1 MRQINPSGKIPLN
14 PSGKSPLEIRSSHP
28 MRGAARD
35 RHERAVGCG
44 DAMAANDECRRCVRK
59 SRVVL
64 APRRWCQACS
74 SGARATVARK
84 PGRRGEHGI
93 IRKASRRESRIASAA
108 LYARVRVFVQVCT
121 RDRGCSAHPAF
132 PAPSF
137 FLEGVNQCKARAHGA
152 ARMRRCACGTT
163 AVVITREGG

>member
-44 DAMAANDECRRCVRK
+44 DAMAANDECRHCVRK

-64 APRRWCQACS
+64 TS
-74 SGARATVARK
+74 SVILVLGKTSEV
-84 PGRRGEHGI
+84 PENRG
-93 IRKASRRESRIASAA
+93 
-108 LYARVRVFVQVCT
+108 
-121 RDRGCSAHPAF
+121 
-132 PAPSF
+132 
-137 FLEGVNQCKARAHGA
+137 FL
-152 ARMRRCACGTT
+152 
-163 AVVITREGG
+163 